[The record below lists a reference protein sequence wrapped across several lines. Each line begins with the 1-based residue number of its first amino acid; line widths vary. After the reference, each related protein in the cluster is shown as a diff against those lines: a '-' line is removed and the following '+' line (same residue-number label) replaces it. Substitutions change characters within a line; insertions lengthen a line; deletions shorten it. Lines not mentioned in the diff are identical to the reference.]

1 MLKKGNDLSII
12 PRVSHVSNN
21 VTEMML
27 VNRFLKQTSRYMIS
41 TTMPMRCRIMLKVD
55 YVLSC
60 ITTIKLLLR
69 RTLVRSVI

>member
-27 VNRFLKQTSRYMIS
+27 VNRFLKQTS
-41 TTMPMRCRIMLKVD
+41 K
-55 YVLSC
+55 
-60 ITTIKLLLR
+60 
-69 RTLVRSVI
+69 